1 MKFNTKSKIIRKKE
15 CVYPFGLDPIWVVA
29 QNSLAFQN
37 SYKMK
42 MAVIIGISEMSLGIV
57 LRGMNN
63 IKDKAIIDFFCEFLP
78 MLVLLSAAFGYMV
91 LLIILKW
98 LTNWTSNS
106 AFAPSIINQMINI
119 PLSNG

>member
-1 MKFNTKSKIIRKKE
+1 
-15 CVYPFGLDPIWVVA
+15 
-29 QNSLAFQN
+29 
-37 SYKMK
+37 